1 MISEVDL
8 ELVAK
13 HSDGRAAFESNEA
26 TLLGLPLANQSAVL
40 QRLRALDK
48 YLAVPTP
55 TSADAATLAADLG
68 MSERNFYRLIRKF
81 REHGPVAGLAP
92 NFRVRQRPSAAADGL
107 GKVTEITLERILQ
120 TEEDAR
126 WKDVVN
132 EVLAACKAAN
142 VEPPSTA
149 AIRRRLLALR
159 AEGRLRDAG
168 ERIFGGEWLLDQTAI
183 TLTTESSQGIGY
195 VVVTLLID
203 RQTKLIGGVG
213 LLRRGNPLSG
223 VLSALVDAWSRVPE
237 LAGAGLNV
245 ATRLRDFH
253 WVYPEDVHA
262 SGFKLD
268 YGVTTTSGRGP
279 RRHGENIFRMI
290 GNRLGPYTL
299 LIRSTANPQVVD
311 EQLATAPLPF
321 AKAEEVVRHAV
332 TKWNEGIL
340 RQMKAGRSRDA
351 RRDRLIEIMRS
362 MTELF
367 LPALDA
373 SSAAILKDA
382 ERNITHE
389 AGTRRIR

>member
-1 MISEVDL
+1 MISAADL

-13 HSDGRAAFESNEA
+13 HSADRATFESNEA
-26 TLLGLPLANQSAVL
+26 TLLALPLVSQSAVL
-40 QRLRALDK
+40 QRLRALDR
-48 YLAVPTP
+48 YMGMPSPTA
-55 TSADAATLAADLG
+55 ADAAILAADLG

-107 GKVTEITLERILQ
+107 GKVAEITLERILQ

-132 EVLAACKAAN
+132 EVLAACKAAS

-168 ERIFGGEWLLDQTAI
+168 ERIFGEKWLMDQTAI
-183 TLTTESSQGIGY
+183 TLTRDSAQGLEY

-223 VLSALVDAWSRVPE
+223 VVAALVDAWSRVPE
-237 LAGAGLNV
+237 FASASLNV

-253 WVYPEDVHA
+253 WVDPEDVTV
-262 SGFKLD
+262 SRFMLD
-268 YGVTTTSGRGP
+268 YGATRSGHGP

-299 LIRSTANPQVVD
+299 LIRSTASPQIVD

-332 TKWNEGIL
+332 GKWNEGIL
-340 RQMKAGRSRDA
+340 QQMKVGRSRDA
-351 RRDRLIEIMRS
+351 RRKRLIEIMRS
-362 MTELF
+362 MTDLF

-389 AGTRRIR
+389 AGAPRTR

>member
-1 MISEVDL
+1 MISAADL

-13 HSDGRAAFESNEA
+13 HSADRATFESNEA
-26 TLLGLPLANQSAVL
+26 TLLALPLVSQSAVL
-40 QRLRALDK
+40 QRLRAMDK
-48 YLAVPTP
+48 YVGKPSPTA
-55 TSADAATLAADLG
+55 ADAATLAADLG
-68 MSERNFYRLIRKF
+68 TSERNFYRLVRKF

-92 NFRVRQRPSAAADGL
+92 NFRVRQRASAAADGL
-107 GKVTEITLERILQ
+107 GKVAEITLERILE

-126 WKDVVN
+126 WKDVVD
-132 EVLAACKAAN
+132 EVLAACRAAN

-168 ERIFGGEWLLDQTAI
+168 ERIFGEKWLLDQSAI
-183 TLTTESSQGIGY
+183 TLTRESDEGVEY

-213 LLRRGNPLSG
+213 LFRRGNPLSG

-237 LAGAGLNV
+237 FAGAGLNV
-245 ATRLRDFH
+245 ASRVREFD
-253 WVYPEDVHA
+253 WVYPEDAHV
-262 SGFKLD
+262 SGFMLD
-268 YGVTTTSGRGP
+268 YGVTRTSGRGP

-299 LIRSTANPQVVD
+299 LIRSTANPQLVD

-332 TKWNEGIL
+332 AKWNEGIL
-340 RQMKAGRSRDA
+340 QQMKAGRSRDA
-351 RRDRLIEIMRS
+351 RRKRLIEIMRS

-367 LPALDA
+367 LRALDD

-382 ERNITHE
+382 ERKITHGPGVL
-389 AGTRRIR
+389 GTH